1 MNVHVF
7 YVSLLVIAAGFIGY
21 LKVELDS
28 NLEKFET
35 GKQAISKNLA
45 QLKETIK
52 RTENELNKCKKSLST
67 FEPLQKEVE
76 ETKKKLS
83 DVTQSSSAC
92 TQAKVRGLHC
102 FFSLEKIKRLFL
114 YLLCFILNIFFLEL

>member
-7 YVSLLVIAAGFIGY
+7 YFSLLAIAAGFIGY

-35 GKQAISKNLA
+35 GKQALSKNFV
-45 QLKETIK
+45 QMKETIK
-52 RTENELNKCKKSLST
+52 KAEDELNKCKKSLSSL
-67 FEPLQKEVE
+67 EVLHKEME
-76 ETKKKLS
+76 EAKKKLS

-102 FFSLEKIKRLFL
+102 FLSSEKIGRLFL
-114 YLLCFILNIFFLEL
+114 Y